1 MNFFENMAGL
11 LPTFFYMQII
21 SGIFPVPVIT
31 ADAGKFSIGI
41 GMKFL
46 DRPNMRSSALV
57 VVAVWLSGKILFL

>member
-31 ADAGKFSIGI
+31 ADAGKISTGLIFYLARWNFDWSII
-41 GMKFL
+41 FIAIQ
-46 DRPNMRSSALV
+46 S
-57 VVAVWLSGKILFL
+57 